1 VEEEGAPGGAHR
13 ASPAPPAAGGIPS
26 HSPSSPR
33 ALHAAALALE
43 EARSGAAVTGTRKRL
58 DEALDEAVPEDSSS
72 PKRLRNAEDLFA
84 SMRIG

>member
-1 VEEEGAPGGAHR
+1 
-13 ASPAPPAAGGIPS
+13 
-26 HSPSSPR
+26 
-33 ALHAAALALE
+33 
-43 EARSGAAVTGTRKRL
+43 VTGTRKRL